1 MNILVL
7 GNGFDLALGLPTR
20 YTDFL
25 AFVRDVRGIFSSNLI
40 MRSPGERGH
49 NEFFGKLLHS
59 DFHRKTRKKV
69 FAKYPAIRNVW
80 RAFHTTDLDVAS
92 VLDDFR
98 FCVNRNLWIEYFLQ
112 QYDNKQMMGE
122 NWIDLEHEV
131 KEVIR
136 RLPSIDAISRAVD
149 GETLETTTISK
160 ILAMAQEPSK
170 IGLAK
175 YRAIKKLL
183 RENYERFVMA
193 LEIYL
198 DFFVRKSKK
207 EITVKKGKK
216 QSFFRLPSILQG
228 IKFNAALSFNYT
240 DFFTAIPPLDNPPVE
255 THFVHGKLIYCDGKR
270 AGRALD
276 EMMKESNIVLGFDEY
291 LDNGKKNT
299 QLDFVYYRKYFQRIA
314 KRTGSRYLNW
324 MGPVQTT
331 AHMDAKER
339 IAMETHLRQ
348 SPLHN
353 VHIFGHSMDPTDK
366 EVFKDIL
373 LREPNDTKV
382 TIYYHDEDAHEHIIT
397 NLIAIIGQ
405 DRLIE
410 KTYARTNAG
419 AEIEIV
425 PQ

>member
-7 GNGFDLALGLPTR
+7 GNGFDLALGLPTK

-98 FCVNRNLWIEYFLQ
+98 FCVDRNLWIEYFLQ

-136 RLPSIDAISRAVD
+136 RLPLIDAISRAVD
-149 GETLETTTISK
+149 GETLRTTTISK

-216 QSFFRLPSILQG
+216 QSFFRFPSILQG

-240 DFFTAIPPLDNPPVE
+240 DFFTAIPPFDNPPVE

-291 LDNGKKNT
+291 LDDGKKNT

-314 KRTGSRYLNW
+314 KGTGSEYLGW
-324 MGPVQTT
+324 LSEYQYQKIT
-331 AHMDAKER
+331 KER
-339 IAMETHLRQ
+339 FSDDIVNGLASRMPNH
-348 SPLHN
+348 
-353 VHIFGHSMDPTDK
+353 VYIFGHSMDPTDK

-382 TIYYHDEDAHEHIIT
+382 TIYYHDEDAHERIIT